1 VTGGDDYGAI
11 CGCEHA
17 ASEQLTHSVWHH
29 LAEHLFLREHGLSV
43 SSLKKNKIR
52 IKTVINSYMPITLKK
67 ASDSDAP
74 VVDKKGSCN
83 SLAFT

>member
-1 VTGGDDYGAI
+1 MKYHTTSSKENHPPQDCQKLVTGGDDYGAI

-43 SSLKKNKIR
+43 SSLKKKR
-52 IKTVINSYMPITLKK
+52 S
-67 ASDSDAP
+67 
-74 VVDKKGSCN
+74 GSRQ
-83 SLAFT
+83 